1 MFGFQEYD
9 IRIQIVAIVG
19 ALGLMILVLELVR
32 RQKLG
37 EAYSII
43 WLILGTI
50 ILVFSL
56 FRNLQVMLAHW
67 VGVYYPPSLLLGIM
81 TFLQLGVLLYLCVA
95 ISRLEN
101 RSRKL
106 AQQLALLEYYLKRV
120 SAPQVDSQDTEPP
133 PS

>member
-1 MFGFQEYD
+1 MFGFQDYD
-9 IRIQIVAIVG
+9 VRIQIVAIIG

-43 WLILGTI
+43 WLVLGTI

-56 FRNLQVMLAHW
+56 FRDLQVMLAHW
-67 VGVYYPPSLLLGIM
+67 VGVYYPPSLLLGIIA
-81 TFLQLGVLLYLCVA
+81 FLQLGVLLYLCVA

-101 RSRKL
+101 RNRKL
-106 AQQLALLEYYLKRV
+106 AQQLALLEYYLHDIDV
-120 SAPQVDSQDTEPP
+120 PEDPTG
-133 PS
+133 